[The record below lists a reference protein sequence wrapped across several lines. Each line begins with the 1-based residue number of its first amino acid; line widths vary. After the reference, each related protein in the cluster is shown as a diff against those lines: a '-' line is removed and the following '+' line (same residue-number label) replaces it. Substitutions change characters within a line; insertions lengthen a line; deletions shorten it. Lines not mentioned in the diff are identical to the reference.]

1 MATQSKIG
9 RRVLRVGQR
18 VKIDGLRGLYKI
30 QHFSDDLTT
39 VTVYGGP
46 PNRVESTRI
55 VAVER
60 IGRRPVAL
68 NKEAGH
74 L

>member
-1 MATQSKIG
+1 MVAQHKIG
-9 RRVLRVGQR
+9 RRLLRAGQR
-18 VKIDGLRGLYKI
+18 VQIQGLRGLYKI
-30 QHFSDDLTT
+30 QGFSDDLAT

-46 PNRVESTRI
+46 PRHVQSIRT
-55 VAVER
+55 VAVGR